1 MHEELAG
8 EWAAVAFY
16 RWLSFVIT
24 PLFLNT
30 SISATGVTF
39 ISVLIT
45 ITLPLAVFFPQPFDF
60 LFIGII
66 GIIFNVLDCVD
77 GNLARITH
85 NVTDLGQYSDFIA
98 DIIHRVFV
106 YIALG
111 LIIDKS
117 LISDSSSLLP
127 SEIAGI
133 SCLLAVTGRL
143 SRIYYDAKFV
153 TNDSSPAKYHACGNF
168 KKAENMVFSFI
179 SGIDSLL
186 PVLIIIAGYF
196 NKLHFVLFWVF
207 FYSLLDF
214 FYSQFRI
221 IRNLK

>member
-8 EWAAVAFY
+8 EWAAVALY
-16 RWLSFVIT
+16 RWLSFIIT
-24 PLFLNT
+24 PLFLST

-77 GNLARITH
+77 GNMARMTN
-85 NVTDLGQYSDFIA
+85 NVTALGQYTDFIA

-106 YIALG
+106 YITLG
-111 LIIDKS
+111 LIIDNA
-117 LISDSSSLLP
+117 LVSDSSNLLP

-153 TNDSSPAKYHACGNF
+153 TSDSSSAKYHTCGNF

-179 SGIDSLL
+179 SGIDSFL
-186 PVLIIIAGYF
+186 PVFIIIAGYF
-196 NKLHFVLFWVF
+196 SKLPYVLYWVF
-207 FYSLLDF
+207 LYSLLDF
-214 FYSQFRI
+214 CYSQFRI
-221 IRNLK
+221 IRILK